1 MEKVISVLFLFC
13 KFINMK
19 KIILKSINL
28 IIKMI
33 EKLEDNIYWYHI
45 DLDTWNI
52 QVWNYTIK

>member
-1 MEKVISVLFLFC
+1 
-13 KFINMK
+13 MK